1 MGIGRAFTVLFD
13 PFVRLM
19 CARNLRRDRFGTYA
33 AILGVALG
41 TATVDVVVA
50 LDENTVTVESGNWST
65 DPSIAS
71 LPNTVSL
78 VGINQ
83 VDGTRIAPQ
92 SAKTATHE
100 DYEVMRS
107 AIRLGS
113 LAAFLVGA
121 LIVFFTFGVLVDR
134 RRREVALLRSLGALP
149 GQVAAIFVREAV
161 IIGVAGA
168 VLGFVG
174 SVPLAFLGAA
184 AGITTTGRDRIYP
197 WQMDYPW
204 KWMALFAFVGA
215 ATALLGV
222 LRPARDVFRLKVA
235 DALRPRF
242 LEGEGARAVMR
253 QTKGITLIALPFA
266 ALVYAL
272 MRPFFQRALPSLTFF
287 VFEASLVCASFL
299 ATLFLVPELVRR
311 LGGLAVRILPS
322 GNSAERLLTQRRIER
337 MGHELSWSVSG
348 VMLVFSLLLALHIA
362 TRALKQEVTIWA
374 RDALHDELFVTSI
387 HEGARAD
394 GALTNMQGNVVV
406 RYSGRTSWPN
416 VVQAASPS
424 ELAALAEANGDA
436 NAAAVARRLAP
447 GKILLSR
454 LMARR
459 LRVSVGD
466 GLDVAGRGGTR
477 RFEVVGV
484 TDALGFVPQ
493 QMPYRNAKT
502 YATIDPADYD
512 VIAPYADT
520 LGTTVAIAH
529 GGSPSGKALVDEF
542 RAAGSGKTESLMMY
556 RAQSYRRTRIGETDK
571 DFRIFDLMLALTS
584 ILAAIGIANQLVLSV
599 RARRRELALYRV
611 LGMSGPQVR
620 GLVILEGGFI
630 GFLGGVLA
638 TLLGV
643 PLGYA
648 AVGILKSVSVFEVEF
663 ELPPHFVVLTIL
675 GSIVVAGIA
684 SLYPAGEAKRA
695 DAAESVHYE

>member
-1 MGIGRAFTVLFD
+1 
-13 PFVRLM
+13 
-19 CARNLRRDRFGTYA
+19 
-33 AILGVALG
+33 
-41 TATVDVVVA
+41 
-50 LDENTVTVESGNWST
+50 
-65 DPSIAS
+65 
-71 LPNTVSL
+71 
-78 VGINQ
+78 
-83 VDGTRIAPQ
+83 
-92 SAKTATHE
+92 
-100 DYEVMRS
+100 
-107 AIRLGS
+107 
-113 LAAFLVGA
+113 
-121 LIVFFTFGVLVDR
+121 
-134 RRREVALLRSLGALP
+134 
-149 GQVAAIFVREAV
+149 
-161 IIGVAGA
+161 
-168 VLGFVG
+168 
-174 SVPLAFLGAA
+174 
-184 AGITTTGRDRIYP
+184 
-197 WQMDYPW
+197 
-204 KWMALFAFVGA
+204 
-215 ATALLGV
+215 
-222 LRPARDVFRLKVA
+222 
-235 DALRPRF
+235 
-242 LEGEGARAVMR
+242 
-253 QTKGITLIALPFA
+253 
-266 ALVYAL
+266 
-272 MRPFFQRALPSLTFF
+272 
-287 VFEASLVCASFL
+287 
-299 ATLFLVPELVRR
+299 
-311 LGGLAVRILPS
+311 
-322 GNSAERLLTQRRIER
+322 
-337 MGHELSWSVSG
+337 
-348 VMLVFSLLLALHIA
+348 
-362 TRALKQEVTIWA
+362 
-374 RDALHDELFVTSI
+374 
-387 HEGARAD
+387 
-394 GALTNMQGNVVV
+394 VV

-493 QMPYRNAKT
+493 QMPYRHAKT
-502 YATIDPADYD
+502 Y
-512 VIAPYADT
+512 
-520 LGTTVAIAH
+520 VAIAH